1 MIPDRIDQYLREHHL
16 PYVHSVHVRAISAQR
31 FAAAEHVPGD
41 RIAKPVV
48 VSVDGVLALAI
59 VSATEKVDVE
69 ALRRA
74 TGATNVELVP
84 EAAFE
89 GRFAPCEVGAEP
101 PLGMFGL
108 PMYVDAHLAREP
120 FGPAHAAAFALIWAS
135 LALYSWDAIGRG
147 RALASSAASPA
158 GLRTPRLP
166 RARLRS

>member
-1 MIPDRIDQYLREHHL
+1 MIPETIDRYLKDHHL
-16 PYVHSVHVRAISAQR
+16 AYEHTVHSRAVAAQR
-31 FAAAEHVPGD
+31 LAAAEHVTGE

-48 VSVDGVLALAI
+48 VSVDGVLALAV

-84 EAAFE
+84 ETAFE

-101 PLGMFGL
+101 PLGLFGL

-120 FGPAHAAAFALIWAS
+120 WIVMRGGTHE
-135 LALYSWDAIGRG
+135 DAI
-147 RALASSAASPA
+147 
-158 GLRTPRLP
+158 RLDTVEW
-166 RARLRS
+166 LRSERVMPIERLGRFAV